1 MTHPPATP
9 VTLAPSPGVGAAV
22 GRLARGVLAL
32 LLVPALYVL
41 WYSAAL
47 PALSAGAPGPPA
59 AHDRTVRL
67 ESTAP
72 ALRRTRTHTGEAAP
86 PRASVQVLAR
96 ATRPV
101 PSRAVRSV
109 IEPPA
114 AAPPAAAPPAPSRP
128 APPPPGQE
136 PNAAPPVSEP
146 TPPPP
151 RSVVAALPAQPPAS
165 TPPPPQPDQTAV
177 QGPPSAA
184 QVAAL
189 PQPAVPAAPSLPAT
203 PPVGLPATPVD
214 TPSPG
219 ALAIPP
225 TTG

>member
-1 MTHPPATP
+1 MTHPPAAP
-9 VTLAPSPGVGAAV
+9 VPRAPSPGVGADV

-41 WYSAAL
+41 WHSAAL
-47 PALSAGAPGPPA
+47 PALSTRAPGSPA

-72 ALRRTRTHTGEAAP
+72 ALRRPLAHTGEAAP

-109 IEPPA
+109 IEPPS
-114 AAPPAAAPPAPSRP
+114 AAPPASSGP
-128 APPPPGQE
+128 APPPPGSE
-136 PNAAPPVSEP
+136 PNPAPPVSEP

-151 RSVVAALPAQPPAS
+151 RSVLAALPAQPPAS
-165 TPPPPQPDQTAV
+165 TPPPPQPDQMAV
-177 QGPPSAA
+177 DEPPSAA
-184 QVAAL
+184 EVPAL
-189 PQPAVPAAPSLPAT
+189 PLPAVPPAPSLPAT

-214 TPSPG
+214 PPSPG

-225 TTG
+225 PVG